1 MRDFIV
7 GTQRGSIILVAA
19 AVFELVEPEHRR
31 GDVLYQGLPGR
42 ITAQYVIR
50 DFSKKHIQEQFK
62 TVEHLTKPIQFI
74 CTDRGDLLQYNYAD
88 NTILKSV
95 NLVGDINASSGQAAL
110 KGSLQ
115 QRHCEGFEQVNYLLP
130 VNPTHRIR
138 TMDYAYVTALEL
150 FSEPGQKP
158 LLFCGTSL
166 GTCLLLD
173 PISLQL
179 LSSFTHLSTYKQ
191 IVVPDKDGN
200 AQTAYVPNKI
210 KFIRQNQGDVVAAV
224 DEQSQLTVLSKTTVV
239 VQKMDLVTGKFNGAG
254 VAPTEH

>member
-1 MRDFIV
+1 MP
-7 GTQRGSIILVAA
+7 A
-19 AVFELVEPEHRR
+19 AVFELVDPERRR

-50 DFSKKHIQEQFK
+50 DFSKKHIQDLFK
-62 TVEHLTKPIQFI
+62 TAEPLTRPVQFI
-74 CTDRGDLLQYNYAD
+74 CTDRGDLLQYNYTD

-115 QRHCEGFEQVNYLLP
+115 QRHCEGFEQVNYLVP
-130 VNPTHRIR
+130 VNPTQRIR

-150 FSEPGQKP
+150 FCEPGQKP

-173 PISLQL
+173 PVSL
-179 LSSFTHLSTYKQ
+179 
-191 IVVPDKDGN
+191 
-200 AQTAYVPNKI
+200 
-210 KFIRQNQGDVVAAV
+210 
-224 DEQSQLTVLSKTTVV
+224 
-239 VQKMDLVTGKFNGAG
+239 
-254 VAPTEH
+254 